1 MKIRIDEAIYY
12 VNKSKFKK
20 LYKEL
25 GLSWIEFKN
34 INGKLV
40 DGWFNKDSSSYLL
53 KINAPKGIKKFES
66 VNCTEMEDFLLSI
79 GGVNEEE
86 IEIPKNE
93 VVVIPPYKENPNGTW
108 DKPFIG
114 ADLSHHHRL
123 EERLKDMPDYWEGV
137 TWSDKTSKKPEVRI
151 IKWRRIIKK
160 KDVI

>member
-40 DGWFNKDSSSYLL
+40 DGWFNNDSSSYLL

-66 VNCTEMEDFLLSI
+66 VNCKEMEDFLLSI
-79 GGVNEEE
+79 GGINEEE

-93 VVVIPPYKENPNGTW
+93 VDVIPSYKENPSGTW
-108 DKPFIG
+108 NKDFIG
-114 ADLSHHHRL
+114 ADISHHYRV
-123 EERLKDMPDYWEGV
+123 EEILKDMPDYWEGITWNNKTLDKHEIRKV
-137 TWSDKTSKKPEVRI
+137 TWKRI
-151 IKWRRIIKK
+151 IKR
-160 KDVI
+160 KDLV

>member
-12 VNKSKFKK
+12 VNKAKFKK

-53 KINAPKGIKKFES
+53 KINAPKDVKKFES
-66 VNCTEMEDFLLSI
+66 FNCKEMEDFLISI
-79 GGVNEEE
+79 GGVNEEG
-86 IEIPKNE
+86 IVIPKNE
-93 VVVIPPYKENPNGTW
+93 VVVIPSYKENPHGVW

-114 ADLSHHHRL
+114 ADISHHYRI
-123 EERLKDMPDYWEGV
+123 EEILRDMPDYFGV
-137 TWSDKTSKKPEVRI
+137 VWNDKTEKKPEIRRLKRRI
-151 IKWRRIIKK
+151 IIKK
-160 KDVI
+160 KDVR